1 MRPKFLLF
9 IGSVIA
15 LMLFL
20 LFVWQQKQ
28 GDISPKAEAQNN
40 QLAPAVLN
48 ISTITQKA
56 NSLPR
61 TNVSL
66 SSSLLLVVNDREK
79 TNEIQRY
86 MESQNKPI
94 EFFGQVVDQDG
105 NPLVG
110 ASVKG
115 EALHVKVVVPAAWG
129 DEDEIVPIEKETDS
143 KGRFEI
149 HGISGRAV
157 ELESIHKN
165 GYEAEPVKRAWRT
178 MEGTFENP
186 VIFKMWS
193 TNIHEKL
200 ITGEKKFSIIPDG
213 RSYVIDLAKG
223 AIAES
228 GPGDLKI
235 WVKRPE
241 QVIYGQRYD
250 WSCEVDAVDGGLLEE
265 PIGSALYVAPTQGY
279 VSSFQ
284 FEQRI
289 GSGWGD
295 STGAKPFYV
304 VLNNGREYGRITIE
318 LYSYYNDQIPGMVRL
333 SYAINPSGSRILKP

>member
-1 MRPKFLLF
+1 MLVLLF
-9 IGSVIA
+9 FRQNKHIA
-15 LMLFL
+15 
-20 LFVWQQKQ
+20 
-28 GDISPKAEAQNN
+28 PKAVVQSSQTIPAASNVSTVSQRINN
-40 QLAPAVLN
+40 LLH
-48 ISTITQKA
+48 
-56 NSLPR
+56 
-61 TNVSL
+61 TNVSRPAGRL
-66 SSSLLLVVNDREK
+66 PVVNDREK
-79 TNEIQRY
+79 TNEIRRY
-86 MESQNKPI
+86 MESRNKPI

-149 HGISGRAV
+149 QGISGRAV

-228 GPGDLKI
+228 GPGDSKI

-241 QVIYGQRYD
+241 QVIYGQNT
-250 WSCEVDAVDGGLLEE
+250 
-265 PIGSALYVAPTQGY
+265 IGRVKWT
-279 VSSFQ
+279 
-284 FEQRI
+284 R
-289 GSGWGD
+289 
-295 STGAKPFYV
+295 STADF
-304 VLNNGREYGRITIE
+304 
-318 LYSYYNDQIPGMVRL
+318 
-333 SYAINPSGSRILKP
+333 